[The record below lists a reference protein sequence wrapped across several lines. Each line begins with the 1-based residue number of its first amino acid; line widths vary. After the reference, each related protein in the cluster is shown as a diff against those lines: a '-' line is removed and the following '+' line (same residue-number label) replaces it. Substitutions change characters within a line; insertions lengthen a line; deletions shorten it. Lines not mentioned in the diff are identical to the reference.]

1 MHKLLATVQW
11 NSRQYAEMGATNAVQ
26 REVFRPSRGGKYD
39 RLVHISGSPVYL
51 DKQLQFSKVDL
62 SDLDEHR
69 VKNYIFYLMFNESF

>member
-39 RLVHISGSPVYL
+39 RLVHISRTPVYL

-62 SDLDEHR
+62 QPGLPE
-69 VKNYIFYLMFNESF
+69 